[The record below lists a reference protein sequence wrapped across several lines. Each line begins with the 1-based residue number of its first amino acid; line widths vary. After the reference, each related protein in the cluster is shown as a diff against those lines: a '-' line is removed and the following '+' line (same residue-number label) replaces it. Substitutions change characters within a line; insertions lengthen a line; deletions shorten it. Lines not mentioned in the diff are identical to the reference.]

1 LRNAIQNKEI
11 GIKIDREFAHAQGM
25 RALEGAINR
34 YYCSRWLVLINE
46 TDIPFITSDNP
57 AILYYQDMQQQIAQ
71 TYVPLKPSMALLIA
85 PDLDMDYPSFE
96 DVKRYSNSE
105 DRFGVIKQSYV
116 KKFNE
121 AIVKSAERIVLHQK
135 KEDWLE
141 QLVRKYGK
149 WRVDAI
155 VSHIPTDRGIMTIA
169 RQQPVKR
176 KD

>member
-1 LRNAIQNKEI
+1 
-11 GIKIDREFAHAQGM
+11 
-25 RALEGAINR
+25 
-34 YYCSRWLVLINE
+34 
-46 TDIPFITSDNP
+46 
-57 AILYYQDMQQQIAQ
+57 MQQQIAQ
-71 TYVPLKPSMALLIA
+71 TYVPLKPSMALFIA

-155 VSHIPTDRGIMTIA
+155 VSHIPTDMGIMTIT